1 MYNSTCIR
9 RPEFFMHMKEEV
21 MFGQLESAEKLKV
34 VELFL
39 PTQLLH
45 TVPLFYLMQVKSLKF
60 TWVCYHIKILHHSKS
75 IEIFKCYTDYVP
87 VAKDQSAYSRCISSY
102 NDNLTN
108 NKIKLTEKNF
118 VEPGIFWCAWISK
131 HFGN

>member
-1 MYNSTCIR
+1 
-9 RPEFFMHMKEEV
+9 MHMKEEV
-21 MFGQLESAEKLKV
+21 MFGQLASAEKLKV

-60 TWVCYHIKILHHSKS
+60 TRVCYHIKILHHSKS

-87 VAKDQSAYSRCISSY
+87 VAKYQSAYSRCTW
-102 NDNLTN
+102 NLLTCLN
-108 NKIKLTEKNF
+108 FQPLWKL
-118 VEPGIFWCAWISK
+118 G
-131 HFGN
+131 

>member
-60 TWVCYHIKILHHSKS
+60 T
-75 IEIFKCYTDYVP
+75 
-87 VAKDQSAYSRCISSY
+87 
-102 NDNLTN
+102 
-108 NKIKLTEKNF
+108 
-118 VEPGIFWCAWISK
+118 
-131 HFGN
+131 

>member
-1 MYNSTCIR
+1 
-9 RPEFFMHMKEEV
+9 MHMKEEV
-21 MFGQLESAEKLKV
+21 MFGQLASAEKLKV

-60 TWVCYHIKILHHSKS
+60 TWVCYHIKIMHHSKS

-87 VAKDQSAYSRCISSY
+87 VAKYQSAYSRCISSY

-108 NKIKLTEKNF
+108 NKIKLTEKNI
-118 VEPGIFWCAWISK
+118 VEPGIFWRAWISK

>member
-1 MYNSTCIR
+1 
-9 RPEFFMHMKEEV
+9 MHMKEEV

-60 TWVCYHIKILHHSKS
+60 T
-75 IEIFKCYTDYVP
+75 
-87 VAKDQSAYSRCISSY
+87 
-102 NDNLTN
+102 
-108 NKIKLTEKNF
+108 
-118 VEPGIFWCAWISK
+118 
-131 HFGN
+131 